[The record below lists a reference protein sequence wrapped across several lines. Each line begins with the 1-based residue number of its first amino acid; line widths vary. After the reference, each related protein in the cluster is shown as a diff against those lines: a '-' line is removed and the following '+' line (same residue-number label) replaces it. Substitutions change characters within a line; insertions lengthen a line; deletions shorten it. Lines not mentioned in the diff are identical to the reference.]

1 MPRHSGLPK
10 LVPAQGGGPKDNP
23 TTNTSS
29 QHTKAPLR
37 PPALPNTP
45 SRLGGPPAP
54 VRAELLAGKQRFRN
68 GVTEGRREPSGPGG

>member
-54 VRAELLAGKQRFRN
+54 VRAELLRRGGVAGSVAQ
-68 GVTEGRREPSGPGG
+68 VGRLC